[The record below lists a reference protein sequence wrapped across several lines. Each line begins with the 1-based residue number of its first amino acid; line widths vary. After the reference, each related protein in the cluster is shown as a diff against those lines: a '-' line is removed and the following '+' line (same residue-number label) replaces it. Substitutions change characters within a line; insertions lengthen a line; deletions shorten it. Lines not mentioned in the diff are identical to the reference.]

1 MDIQAKPFWKLQR
14 SKSQSRCSETGG
26 FSPGVRGDRGWGFTG
41 PLQIPPAGRNGPK
54 SCKLGLART
63 KRAVRQAPASRN
75 HPGGLKCLC
84 TSGVQRSTEVLGE
97 LRSGEQLEHLEQ
109 LSQEKERQREV
120 AYHSTGGL
128 QGQNSGERWS
138 MDGERVKKK
147 HQQVSSENPGTRG
160 QETPREEP
168 YKSLALRRALLSRKK
183 GWKGEAGQT
192 VPTSEA
198 RRLAAGVCAK
208 VGWSG
213 EGRAPKMGRRGGY
226 PESVS

>member
-26 FSPGVRGDRGWGFTG
+26 FSPGVRRDREWGFTG

-63 KRAVRQAPASRN
+63 KRAVRQDPASRN

-84 TSGVQRSTEVLGE
+84 TRGVQCSTEVPGE

-147 HQQVSSENPGTRG
+147 HLQVSSENRG
-160 QETPREEP
+160 H
-168 YKSLALRRALLSRKK
+168 
-183 GWKGEAGQT
+183 GG
-192 VPTSEA
+192 
-198 RRLAAGVCAK
+198 RRLQERNPTNP
-208 VGWSG
+208 WHSG
-213 EGRAPKMGRRGGY
+213 ELC
-226 PESVS
+226 